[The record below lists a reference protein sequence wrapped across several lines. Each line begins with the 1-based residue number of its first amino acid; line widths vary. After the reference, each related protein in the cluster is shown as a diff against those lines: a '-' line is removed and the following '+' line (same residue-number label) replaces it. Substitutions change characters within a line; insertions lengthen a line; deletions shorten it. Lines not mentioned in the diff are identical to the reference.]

1 MIRHI
6 LIITIGFIIGN
17 LLGLYLN
24 IAPFIFLVL
33 IFFTIAIN
41 FIDYKKS
48 NCCIR
53 IIKIFIKN
61 NIILTC
67 LISAFVSSIYLEICN
82 KKFEKFYN
90 EFNTR
95 QIIVTIISNNKETEY
110 KNTYKVRIEDF
121 KGFEDINLILRISK
135 SEKITLNYGDKIKV
149 SGEYIIPE
157 EARNYGEFSYKE
169 YLKTQKV
176 YGIFDADKVEILEH
190 KNLSFIELFSNKIKL
205 KIIEN
210 FRKILP
216 EDTGELFLGILIG
229 YDDNLS
235 EDIEESFRKSS
246 LTHLLA
252 VSGSHIAYIIIGISY
267 LLKLFKVPKKIT
279 SITTIFVLIFFMYIT
294 DFSSSVVR
302 ASIMGIILI
311 ISLILFRKNDIQT
324 TISISI
330 LIILIENPYKI
341 LDIGLLLS
349 YFATIGII
357 CFSKLN
363 KNSKSDITLKE
374 RVIEYIKEIALIT
387 VFANIFVIPIMIY
400 NFNTISLTFV
410 ISNVIAGILI
420 GPITIGGFILI
431 IISFINFKFT
441 YIISIAYELL
451 LKLLILST
459 NLTSLIPLSEIL
471 VPTPSIVIV
480 VIYYIVLFVGIGY
493 ALLKK
498 EYSNRYLVRKISI
511 CIEYSYSFI
520 KKNYKITIGYIIF
533 FLILIMLILK
543 MIPKDLRI
551 YFIDVGQGDSTL
563 IITPTDK
570 KILIDSGGSET
581 GSFDVGKN
589 TLVPY
594 LLDRKIISLDYICI
608 SHFDSDHC
616 DGFKYLLNNIKVKNI
631 ILSKQYE
638 KTDNFEEIM
647 NIVNKKKINILKVEV
662 GDILNVDKFVRF
674 KIFSPGKFLTND
686 INDNSIVMKLEYNK
700 FSCLFTGDISKK
712 IEQDLVKKYGNELE
726 STILKVAHHGSKTS
740 SDESFIKQ
748 VAPKISLIGV
758 GKNNKF
764 GHPNEEVLKI
774 LEAINSKIYRTD
786 IQGEIFIK
794 VDKNSSIRVNTTHIE

>member
-1 MIRHI
+1 MIRPI
-6 LIITIGFIIGN
+6 LIITLGFIIGI

-24 IAPFIFLVL
+24 VAPIIFLVL
-33 IFFTIAIN
+33 IFFTTAIN
-41 FIDYKKS
+41 FINYKRS

-67 LISAFVSSIYLEICN
+67 LISAFISSIYLAVCN

-90 EFNTR
+90 EFNATGMT
-95 QIIVTIISNNKETEY
+95 VTIISNNKETEY

-121 KGFEDINLILRISK
+121 KRFKDINLILRISK
-135 SEKITLNYGDKIKV
+135 SKKITLNYGDKIKV

-157 EARNYGEFSYKE
+157 EARNYGGFNYKE

-190 KNLSFIELFSNKIKL
+190 RDLSFIELFSNKIKL

-235 EDIEESFRKSS
+235 EDIEESFKKSS

-252 VSGSHIAYIIIGISY
+252 VSGSHIAYIIVGISY

-279 SITTIFVLIFFMYIT
+279 SIITILVLMLFMYIT

-302 ASIMGIILI
+302 ASIMGIILL

-363 KNSKSDITLKE
+363 KNSKSELTLKQ
-374 RVIEYIKEIALIT
+374 RIIEYIKEMALIT

-431 IISFINFKFT
+431 IISFINFKLT
-441 YIISIAYELL
+441 YIISIVYNLL
-451 LKLLILST
+451 LKLLIQST
-459 NLTSLIPLSEIL
+459 KLTSLIPLSEIL

-480 VIYYIVLFVGIGY
+480 IIYYMVLFVCILY
-493 ALLKK
+493 ALLKQ

-511 CIEYSYSFI
+511 CIVYSYSFI
-520 KKNYKITIGYIIF
+520 KKNYKIIIGYIIF
-533 FLILIMLILK
+533 FLILITLILK

-563 IITPTDK
+563 IITPTNK

-581 GSFDVGKN
+581 GNFDVGKN

-594 LLDRKIISLDYICI
+594 LLDRKII
-608 SHFDSDHC
+608 
-616 DGFKYLLNNIKVKNI
+616 
-631 ILSKQYE
+631 
-638 KTDNFEEIM
+638 
-647 NIVNKKKINILKVEV
+647 
-662 GDILNVDKFVRF
+662 
-674 KIFSPGKFLTND
+674 
-686 INDNSIVMKLEYNK
+686 
-700 FSCLFTGDISKK
+700 
-712 IEQDLVKKYGNELE
+712 
-726 STILKVAHHGSKTS
+726 
-740 SDESFIKQ
+740 
-748 VAPKISLIGV
+748 
-758 GKNNKF
+758 
-764 GHPNEEVLKI
+764 
-774 LEAINSKIYRTD
+774 
-786 IQGEIFIK
+786 
-794 VDKNSSIRVNTTHIE
+794 